1 MMRGPVTTREGL
13 IMFFLLRAA
22 FWFSLVLLA
31 LPFGLGADEQGRESV
46 NPIQALLAARDA
58 VGDIAGMCDRK
69 PDVCETG
76 KAAMHTIGV
85 RAQETARIA
94 ADMLDQPPAEP
105 VARPAAAIPATDQVT
120 ITGSVIPTPSA
131 RPDPNS

>member
-1 MMRGPVTTREGL
+1 
-13 IMFFLLRAA
+13 MFFLLRAA
-22 FWFSLVLLA
+22 FWFSLVLLV
-31 LPFGLGADEQGRESV
+31 LPFSFSSEDKTGESV

-58 VGDIAGMCDRK
+58 VGDIAGMCERK

-76 KAAMHTIGV
+76 KAAVHTITV
-85 RAQETARIA
+85 RAKETARIA
-94 ADMLDQPPAEP
+94 ADMLDERPEEQ
-105 VARPAAAIPATDQVT
+105 VARPAETIPAADHAT

>member
-1 MMRGPVTTREGL
+1 
-13 IMFFLLRAA
+13 MFFLLRAA
-22 FWFSLVLLA
+22 FWFSLVLLV
-31 LPFGLGADEQGRESV
+31 LPFSIGSDDPSRDSV

-58 VGDIAGMCDRK
+58 VGDIAGMCERK

-85 RAQETARIA
+85 RAKETARIA
-94 ADMLDQPPAEP
+94 ADMLDEQPAEQ
-105 VARPAAAIPATDQVT
+105 VARPAETVPATDRAT

>member
-1 MMRGPVTTREGL
+1 
-13 IMFFLLRAA
+13 MFFLLRAA

-31 LPFGLGADEQGRESV
+31 LPFGIGSGEQGRESV

-58 VGDIAGMCDRK
+58 VGDIAGMCERK

-94 ADMLDQPPAEP
+94 ADMLDQQPAEQ
-105 VARPAAAIPATDQVT
+105 VARPAETVPATDQAT